1 MRHLW
6 PGVVCLLICL
16 AACADRGVVT
26 ASYATLD
33 EAVRD
38 GAGAVG
44 RLPRGLPPGTRE
56 IREARDLRGT
66 RRWGLFDF
74 PPEEGD
80 VFRAALGA
88 ELPFGSERCNPP
100 RRIEWWPVQLRG
112 DLDEERLVA
121 TGLRAY
127 VAADEDLMIAV
138 NWPQG
143 RAYYWTRE
151 P

>member
-1 MRHLW
+1 MRCGAA
-6 PGVVCLLICL
+6 GVVCLLACL
-16 AACADRGVVT
+16 TACADRDVVT

-44 RLPRGLPPGTRE
+44 RLPGGLPPGTRE
-56 IREARDLRGT
+56 IREARDLRGP

-74 PPEEGD
+74 PPDEGESL
-80 VFRAALGA
+80 RAALGA
-88 ELPFGSERCNPP
+88 EIPFGGERCNPP

-112 DLDEERLVA
+112 ALDEERLVA

-127 VAADEDLMIAV
+127 EVPAESLVVAV
-138 NWPQG
+138 NWAQG

-151 P
+151 R